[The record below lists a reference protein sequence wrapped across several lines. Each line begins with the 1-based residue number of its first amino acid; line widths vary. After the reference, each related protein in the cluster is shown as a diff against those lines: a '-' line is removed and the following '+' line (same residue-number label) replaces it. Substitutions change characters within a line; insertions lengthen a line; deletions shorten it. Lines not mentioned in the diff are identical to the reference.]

1 MSTTI
6 LLGYPLHSL
15 ACGPISF
22 SNIELRTNSLKGEYL
37 HFAYLVALESEQT
50 IALDF
55 YPDTTPCSV
64 RIGEIGALKEYEPAV
79 SQEEMIAVVSKA
91 FGGSVLLP
99 KPIRPE

>member
-6 LLGYPLHSL
+6 LLGSPLHSS

-22 SNIELRTNSLKGEYL
+22 SNIELRTSSLKGAYL
-37 HFAYLVALESEQT
+37 HFAYLLALNSEPT

-55 YPDTTPCSV
+55 YPNATPSSV
-64 RIGEIGALKEYEPAV
+64 RIGEIGALKKYEPAV
-79 SQEEMIAVVSKA
+79 SQEEMIAVVSKE
-91 FGGSVLLP
+91 FGDIIFLP